1 MIEEKDISIERLKEI
16 FVTRQECQ
24 ADMKSME
31 DKITPLTVRLAII
44 EQQQKI
50 NNWLTALIA
59 GGVVTALI
67 KLFLGA

>member
-1 MIEEKDISIERLKEI
+1 MIDETDLSRLREI
-16 FVTRQECQ
+16 FVTRQDCQ
-24 ADMKSME
+24 TDMKSME

-59 GGVVTALI
+59 GGVITALI

>member
-1 MIEEKDISIERLKEI
+1 MEEKDIDQLKLV

-24 ADMKSME
+24 TDMKAME
-31 DKITPLTVRLAII
+31 DRHTSLIVRIAVL

-59 GGVVTALI
+59 SGVITALI
-67 KLFLGA
+67 KLFFGGG

>member
-1 MIEEKDISIERLKEI
+1 MAIEDKDMDRLKEV

-24 ADMKSME
+24 TDMKAME
-31 DKITPLTVRLAII
+31 DRHTALIVRIAVL

-50 NNWLTALIA
+50 NNWLTVLIA
-59 GGVVTALI
+59 GGVITALI

>member
-1 MIEEKDISIERLKEI
+1 MIEDKDIDRLREI
-16 FVTRQECQ
+16 FVTRIECQ
-24 ADMKSME
+24 TDMKSME

>member
-1 MIEEKDISIERLKEI
+1 MALDDKDMDRLREV
-16 FVTRQECQ
+16 FVTRQECN
-24 ADMKSME
+24 ADMKGVE
-31 DKITPLTVRLAII
+31 DKIAPLRERLIVI

>member
-1 MIEEKDISIERLKEI
+1 
-16 FVTRQECQ
+16 
-24 ADMKSME
+24 MKSME
-31 DKITPLTVRLAII
+31 DKILPLTVRLAVI

-67 KLFLGA
+67 KLFIGA

>member
-1 MIEEKDISIERLKEI
+1 MPTEELTIERLKEI
-16 FVTRQECQ
+16 FVTRQECNLE
-24 ADMKSME
+24 MKNLE
-31 DKITPLTVRLAII
+31 DKITPLTVRLAVI
-44 EQQQKI
+44 EQQQKL

>member
-1 MIEEKDISIERLKEI
+1 MIDEQDISRLKEL

-24 ADMKSME
+24 TDMKSLE
-31 DKITPLTVRLAII
+31 DKISPLLVRLAVI

>member
-1 MIEEKDISIERLKEI
+1 MIDDKDIEQLKLV
-16 FVTRQECQ
+16 FMTRQEC
-24 ADMKSME
+24 ANDMKTLE

-59 GGVVTALI
+59 GGVITALI